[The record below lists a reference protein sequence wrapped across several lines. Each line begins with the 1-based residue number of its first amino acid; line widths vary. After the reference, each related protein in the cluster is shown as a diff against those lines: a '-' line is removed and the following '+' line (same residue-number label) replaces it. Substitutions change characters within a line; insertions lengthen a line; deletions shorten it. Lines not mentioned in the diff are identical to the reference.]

1 MRIKQKEN
9 FLERMTLLSMKR
21 LEENKAKRSEESLLR
36 TCEGIERMSS
46 VQFQS
51 EFIFITE
58 IKKSSPSLGEISS
71 PEFNL
76 FEQAEVYVNGGAN
89 VISVL
94 TEPTKFSGSLND
106 LDDISK
112 TFSKA
117 LTMRK
122 DFLVEPYQVSEAFMH
137 GASGVLLITAMLSD
151 AMLRMMID
159 RAIEH
164 QMFVLL
170 ESFDEED
177 MQRSKDI
184 ISEYGSQ
191 GANILL
197 GVNCRDLRTLDVSF
211 SRFEELSVLIPQDVM
226 CIAESGITEASEIEF
241 LSQIGYSGAL
251 IGTSLMQSENPG
263 QLLKEMMMAASK
275 KK

>member
-1 MRIKQKEN
+1 
-9 FLERMTLLSMKR
+9 
-21 LEENKAKRSEESLLR
+21 
-36 TCEGIERMSS
+36 
-46 VQFQS
+46 
-51 EFIFITE
+51 
-58 IKKSSPSLGEISS
+58 
-71 PEFNL
+71 
-76 FEQAEVYVNGGAN
+76 
-89 VISVL
+89 
-94 TEPTKFSGSLND
+94 
-106 LDDISK
+106 
-112 TFSKA
+112 
-117 LTMRK
+117 
-122 DFLVEPYQVSEAFMH
+122 
-137 GASGVLLITAMLSD
+137 
-151 AMLRMMID
+151 MLRMMID

-191 GANILL
+191 SANILL
-197 GVNCRDLRTLDVSF
+197 GVNCRDLRTLDVRF
-211 SRFEELSVLIPQDVM
+211 SRFEELSVLIPQGVM

>member
-1 MRIKQKEN
+1 M
-9 FLERMTLLSMKR
+9 
-21 LEENKAKRSEESLLR
+21 
-36 TCEGIERMSS
+36 
-46 VQFQS
+46 
-51 EFIFITE
+51 
-58 IKKSSPSLGEISS
+58 
-71 PEFNL
+71 
-76 FEQAEVYVNGGAN
+76 
-89 VISVL
+89 ISVL

-170 ESFDEED
+170 ESFDQAD

-191 GANILL
+191 SANILL

-211 SRFEELSVLIPQDVM
+211 SRFEELSVLIPEDVM